1 MNNLHH
7 SFIEA
12 ERPTTLPSLAT
23 IPEIERLLREG
34 APVAIGTSGGKD
46 SGTMAL
52 MLHHYLNAIGHS
64 GPRLLIHSDLGRIE
78 WRESIGM
85 VERLAGHLGLDLAVV
100 RRSAGGMVERWQQRW
115 RDNVR
120 RYCALSCVK
129 LIMPWSSP
137 SLRFCTS
144 ELKSAVIAR
153 ALKLR
158 YPGQT
163 IINAVG
169 LRREESPMRAK
180 QSVARVST
188 ALTTKAQTGY
198 DWHPILD
205 WRLGAVL
212 ASHEQ
217 HGFPLH
223 PAYTERG
230 STRVSCLACVMSSA
244 NDLVAS
250 TSDPSNH
257 EVYRE
262 LVALEITSTF
272 SFQGDR
278 WLGDVAP
285 DLLTQAQRNGL
296 AEAKERARARAAIEQ
311 RIPKHLWYTKGWPT
325 CMPTQPEAVLLAQV
339 RREVATTVGL
349 EIEYATVDGVLARYA
364 ELLAQKAAK
373 NGNCN
378 GCGDGCLPET
388 LVQEA
393 LFY

>member
-1 MNNLHH
+1 MSNLHH
-7 SFIEA
+7 SFINA
-12 ERPTTLPSLAT
+12 ERPSALPPLAT
-23 IPEIERLLREG
+23 TPEIEQLLRAG

-52 MLHHYLNAIGHS
+52 MLHHHLNSIGHA

-85 VERLAGHLGLDLAVV
+85 VEQLAGHLGLDLAVV
-100 RRSAGGMVERWQQRW
+100 RREAGGLVERWQQRW
-115 RDNVR
+115 RNNVE

-153 ALKLR
+153 DLKRR

-180 QSVARVST
+180 QAVARVSK
-188 ALTTKAQTGY
+188 ALTTKTQTGY

-223 PAYTERG
+223 PAYIERG

-244 NDLVAS
+244 NDLIAS
-250 TSDPSNH
+250 ASDPSNH
-257 EVYRE
+257 EVYWE
-262 LVALEITSTF
+262 LVDLEIASTF

-285 DLLTQAQRNGL
+285 DLLTQGQRNGL
-296 AEAKERARARAAIEQ
+296 AEAKERARARVGIEQ
-311 RIPKHLWYTKGWPT
+311 RIPRHLWYTKGWPT
-325 CMPTQPEAVLLAQV
+325 AMPTRAEAELLAQV
-339 RREVATTVGL
+339 RREVAATVGL
-349 EIEYATVDGVLARYA
+349 EIEHATAGGVLARYA
-364 ELLAQKAAK
+364 DLLKQKAAK
-373 NGNCN
+373 GGNCN
-378 GCGDGCLPET
+378 GCGDGCLSGT